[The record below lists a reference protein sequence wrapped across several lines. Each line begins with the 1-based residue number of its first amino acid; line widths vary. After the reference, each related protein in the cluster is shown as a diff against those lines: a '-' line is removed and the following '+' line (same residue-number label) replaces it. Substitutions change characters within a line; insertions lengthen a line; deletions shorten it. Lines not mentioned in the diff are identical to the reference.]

1 MKTVYILYGA
11 PCSGKSYFSNLIS
24 RHDDQIKV
32 VSRDLI
38 RDMLN
43 DHSQNKHTEDLVT
56 KIEKNMIME
65 IVDNSDFDLIL
76 DNTHYRLQYIRQA
89 LDLLKKCKKEVK
101 VKLVDFSNCDFEL
114 IEKRMSTRER
124 KVDLSVV
131 KKIHQTCKINAKETR
146 KLVSEFK
153 KEKTDDIVLVTSV
166 RQDLPRAILVDID
179 GTLAHKHDRNAYD
192 YRHVDKD
199 ECDMIIAELVNQLYR
214 LHYTII
220 IVSGREDSCQDLTIS
235 WLKKHMVD
243 YHHLYMRKSKDMRKD
258 SVVKKEIY
266 DNFIKDHYSVLFVL
280 DDRNQVVEMWREI
293 GLKCLQVAEGD
304 F

>member
-24 RHDDQIKV
+24 RHDDQVKI
-32 VSRDLI
+32 VSRDSI

-43 DHSQNKHTEDLVT
+43 DHSQNKHTEDLVS

-65 IVDNSDFDLIL
+65 IIDNSDFDLIL

-89 LDLLKKCKKEVK
+89 LDLLQKCKKDLK
-101 VKLVDFSNCDFEL
+101 VKLVDFSDCDFEL

-131 KKIHQTCKINAKETR
+131 KKIYQSCKTNAKEAR
-146 KLVSEFK
+146 NLVSEFK
-153 KEKTDDIVLVTSV
+153 KEKTETILVTNV

-192 YRHVDKD
+192 YKHVDKD

-235 WLKKHMVD
+235 WLKKHMID

-258 SVVKKEIY
+258 RVVKKEIY
-266 DNFIKDHYSVLFVL
+266 DREIKDKYSVLFVL

-293 GLKCLQVAEGD
+293 GLKCLQVQEGN